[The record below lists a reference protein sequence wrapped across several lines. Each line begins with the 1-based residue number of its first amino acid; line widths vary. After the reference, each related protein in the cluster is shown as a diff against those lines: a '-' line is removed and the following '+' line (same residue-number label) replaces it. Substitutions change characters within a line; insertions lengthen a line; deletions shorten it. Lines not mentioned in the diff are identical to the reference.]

1 MTIFLQKGE
10 KPSISMWKTH
20 FFQDV
25 KSYQNIQP
33 RRAVCCRI
41 KSWHL
46 MVLLQLFPVPFL
58 LEVPT
63 LVCAWMPS
71 SSAPSIQ
78 LCREFHNHGVT
89 SLLWMEEAKI
99 LVAGTKRG
107 GIYCRINHTTKIEN
121 DDSKECYTWVRI
133 DKAHDKKEPFKFPVY
148 SLASSPFSETIFCG
162 GGDRYISVWEK
173 TINSGTLDGCVNQYD
188 YAQELGPH
196 TGWVKDLLYDQRNA
210 LLHSIGCNC
219 IETWD
224 CSETPRQHKKKRSIE
239 NSPTIGTTLSSDLL
253 CLCLVENQP
262 AECDDNAGMQPVLV
276 SGGVDGRI
284 HAWTSNLDLSC
295 KSGKPLCSILAHDG
309 RVNAAVYSL
318 SLSVVF
324 TIGHDGVLS
333 AHRITQQDISVTNFP
348 NEIKVSLET
357 LASVQISEKMDNL
370 RLTSIV
376 ILQDDTE
383 KKGCRIA
390 IGSSEG
396 KIRFG
401 NVSLPTEEDITLS
414 MDPMIFALDGSPLV
428 YNLACETAT
437 GTAKVASKLWIAH
450 ATGLAFIDLT

>member
-1 MTIFLQKGE
+1 
-10 KPSISMWKTH
+10 
-20 FFQDV
+20 
-25 KSYQNIQP
+25 
-33 RRAVCCRI
+33 
-41 KSWHL
+41 
-46 MVLLQLFPVPFL
+46 
-58 LEVPT
+58 
-63 LVCAWMPS
+63 
-71 SSAPSIQ
+71 
-78 LCREFHNHGVT
+78 
-89 SLLWMEEAKI
+89 
-99 LVAGTKRG
+99 
-107 GIYCRINHTTKIEN
+107 
-121 DDSKECYTWVRI
+121 
-133 DKAHDKKEPFKFPVY
+133 
-148 SLASSPFSETIFCG
+148 
-162 GGDRYISVWEK
+162 
-173 TINSGTLDGCVNQYD
+173 
-188 YAQELGPH
+188 
-196 TGWVKDLLYDQRNA
+196 
-210 LLHSIGCNC
+210 
-219 IETWD
+219 
-224 CSETPRQHKKKRSIE
+224 
-239 NSPTIGTTLSSDLL
+239 
-253 CLCLVENQP
+253 
-262 AECDDNAGMQPVLV
+262 
-276 SGGVDGRI
+276 
-284 HAWTSNLDLSC
+284 
-295 KSGKPLCSILAHDG
+295 
-309 RVNAAVYSL
+309 
-318 SLSVVF
+318 LSVVF